1 MAQRTNNSNK
11 YNIVSEL
18 QDYMFINSSN
28 IDKNVQIIIQRDKK
42 EKGNNGQGNNGQ
54 GNYGQGN
61 DCTLEKVKDRFFSPA
76 QKDSL
81 FWCFYIMHNGFTKY
95 EIEPASFIKEKEH
108 KIKYVEYLRQHKDA
122 LKEHKIKPITV
133 IEDELTNN
141 ESIGLKTFIALC
153 ILENLNIMVV
163 NKNTFFELKCNP
175 ESKETH
181 VVHKQGFNRFR
192 IELNV
197 VDETLQT
204 YRTALFQILNIEK
217 PLLSVSSYKLGE
229 LQDFCKR
236 LKIVTELKKKQDLYN
251 LLDEHLNKIE

>member
-1 MAQRTNNSNK
+1 MAHNSGPNK

-18 QDYMFINSSN
+18 QDYMFINSLN
-28 IDKNVQIIIQRDKK
+28 IDKNIQFVLKTAQQQRQISAVRNTE
-42 EKGNNGQGNNGQ
+42 EKS
-54 GNYGQGN
+54 
-61 DCTLEKVKDRFFSPA
+61 LIKDRFFSPA

-95 EIEPASFIKEKEH
+95 EIEPASFIKEKQH
-108 KIKYVEYLRQHKDA
+108 KIKYVEYLREHKDA

-133 IEDELTNN
+133 VEDELTNN

-153 ILENLNIMVV
+153 ILEKLNILVV
-163 NKNTFFELKCNP
+163 NKNTFFELVCNK

-181 VVHKQGFNRFR
+181 VIHKQTFNRFR

-197 VDETLQT
+197 ADETLQT
-204 YRTALFQILNIEK
+204 YRTELFQILNIEK

>member
-1 MAQRTNNSNK
+1 MEQPTSKTNK

-18 QDYMFINSSN
+18 QDYMFINSSS
-28 IDKNVQIIIQRDKK
+28 IDKNIQFIQRPNK
-42 EKGNNGQGNNGQ
+42 EKTNERQFNN
-54 GNYGQGN
+54 
-61 DCTLEKVKDRFFSPA
+61 CSEVKTLEKVKDRFFSPA

-122 LKEHKIKPITV
+122 LKEHKIKPITI

-181 VVHKQGFNRFR
+181 VLHKQAFNRFK
-192 IELNV
+192 IEPNV
-197 VDETLQT
+197 VDETLQS
-204 YRTALFQILNIEK
+204 YRTTLFQILNIEK

-251 LLDEHLNKIE
+251 LLDEHLNKID